1 MDSFEDI
8 HCRHIT
14 GSLAMFDRMIFKGHL
29 SHLFKPDAV
38 RALLWAQGYPITDFT
53 EYAKATTNRIAG
65 NIDRLAAESGRPRIS
80 FDHVKTR
87 NRTQMK
93 DDLAKSIAE
102 DDGITEGIV
111 CFISAVEPCM
121 SFQVRKSYQTHR
133 IEVTRRERKCL
144 HHYMYLIDPEFGFMH
159 VRIQGWIPYEAQIY
173 INGREWLARQLDKAG
188 VGYVRYENSLLAID
202 DLERAAKLCERFAHR
217 AWPRILNAFA
227 RRLNPLLASIARA
240 GFGGYYWVLDQAEIA
255 TDVMFR
261 SRSELLAVWPDL
273 VRHAALNMSAEDV
286 LGFLGRKLH
295 PSLVAAQVVT
305 DTKRRPKAGGSV
317 TAWRAT
323 GSRSTTRSRCCAS
336 RPPSTIRASSGC
348 CASSPT
354 RRAGASGGGAPCEKG
369 SATCGATTR
378 WGSARTAATSTPWR
392 LPPSRAKVSPPS
404 TPCAGPEPPEGG
416 PMPAST
422 R

>member
-8 HCRHIT
+8 HRRHIT

-53 EYAKATTNRIAG
+53 EYAKATTNRIA
-65 NIDRLAAESGRPRIS
+65 NNVDRLAAESGRPRIS

-93 DDLAKSIAE
+93 DDLAKSIAA

-111 CFISAVEPCM
+111 CFISAAEPCM
-121 SFQVRKSYQTHR
+121 SFQVRKSDQTHR

-159 VRIQGWIPYEAQIY
+159 VRIQGWIPYEVQIY

-188 VGYVRYENSLLAID
+188 IGYVRYENSLLAID

-217 AWPRILNAFA
+217 AWPRVLNAFA
-227 RRLNPLLASIARA
+227 RRLNPLMASIARA

-255 TDVMFR
+255 TDVMFKSP
-261 SRSELLAVWPDL
+261 SRAPRGLARPGPSRRLEHV
-273 VRHAALNMSAEDV
+273 
-286 LGFLGRKLH
+286 GR
-295 PSLVAAQVVT
+295 
-305 DTKRRPKAGGSV
+305 RRPRLLGPKAPPEPRRRPGRHRHQASAPGL
-317 TAWRAT
+317 AGPPPRR
-323 GSRSTTRSRCCAS
+323 GQLGQGLRQGLGAS
-336 RPPSTIRASSGC
+336 RRDDHQQSARVPSPAHRH
-348 CASSPT
+348 

-378 WGSARTAATSTPWR
+378 WGSVPTAATSTPS
-392 LPPSRAKVSPPS
+392 LPPPSRAKVSPPS
-404 TPCAGPEPPEGG
+404 MPCAGPEPPEGG